1 MKSHWS
7 IGPGKRINGNM
18 RNRGVKKIILRRIL
32 ILPDKRLWIKMI
44 IRRKEI
50 NANGNPVIREGF

>member
-18 RNRGVKKIILRRIL
+18 RNRVKKIILRRIL

>member
-1 MKSHWS
+1 M
-7 IGPGKRINGNM
+7 
-18 RNRGVKKIILRRIL
+18 
-32 ILPDKRLWIKMI
+32 PDKRLWIKMI

>member
-18 RNRGVKKIILRRIL
+18 KNRVKKIILRRIL

-44 IRRKEI
+44 IRRKEL